1 MDANEELE
9 KQRSR
14 LWREEQAKFGEVL
27 DARDADDATV
37 YFRAIQRLYEMHAP
51 MIAEGRY
58 EPLFVPW
65 KLLFTPIERE
75 AWEEIQI
82 ARLRMFPQYP
92 VLNYFLDFADPWTK
106 VAVECDGKA
115 FHTDAARD
123 GARDALLRKQGWIV
137 VRVSGKAIW
146 RELPVDEDPEVEPEP
161 RQYDTRRWIDDVI
174 YWVRSRTPGLTDV
187 QE

>member
-1 MDANEELE
+1 ME
-9 KQRSR
+9 
-14 LWREEQAKFGEVL
+14 
-27 DARDADDATV
+27 ARDTGNTTA
-37 YFRAIQRLYEMHAP
+37 YFRAIQQLYEIHAP
-51 MIAEGRY
+51 LIEAGHY

-115 FHTDAARD
+115 FHTDVARD
-123 GARDALLRKQGWIV
+123 FTRDTQLRRHGWEV
-137 VRVSGKAIW
+137 VRISGKAIW
-146 RELPVDEDPEVEPEP
+146 REPPADDDLESETD
-161 RQYDTRRWIDDVI
+161 RRRFHPWIDDV
-174 YWVRSRTPGLTDV
+174 VRLVHTRMSGTSGFTDV
-187 QE
+187 VRE